1 MIQIIGKVK
10 MHENKPKLIE
20 EVINYLRLKHYSIRT
35 EEAYVNWIK
44 RFIIYHNKRNPI
56 EMGDKEIREY
66 LTKLAVKDKVAAST
80 QNQALC
86 AIIFLYKE
94 VLKKKVGELE
104 NMIWSSRPKKL
115 PVVFSKDEVR
125 KVLNNLKGTDWII
138 SNILY
143 GAGLRLI
150 ECLRLR
156 IQDIDFTY
164 NQIIVRNGKGD
175 KDRITILPE
184 IVKSVLKE
192 KIKDVQIQHQ
202 EDLEKGY
209 GKVYLPFALEKKYPN
224 TNKEI
229 GWQYLFPADKFSEDP
244 IGGVIRRHHIS
255 ESVIQKAVKTA
266 IGKAGIKKS
275 AGCHTFRHSFATHL
289 LESGTDIRTIQELLG
304 HESLNTTMIYTHI
317 INKGAFG
324 VMSPVDTL

>member
-1 MIQIIGKVK
+1 MQEK
-10 MHENKPKLIE
+10 KPKLIE

-35 EEAYVNWIK
+35 EEAYINWIK
-44 RFIIYHNKRNPI
+44 RFIIFHNKRHPL
-56 EMGDKEIREY
+56 EMGDKEIREF

-104 NMIWSSRPKKL
+104 EMVWSSKPKKL

-125 KVLNNLKGTDWII
+125 AVLKNLNGIDWIV

-156 IQDIDFTY
+156 VQDIDFSL

-184 IVKSVLKE
+184 IVKSALKE
-192 KIKDVQIQHQ
+192 RIKEIQIQHK

-224 TNKEI
+224 ANTEI
-229 GWQYLFPADKFSEDP
+229 GWQYLFPADKLSEDP
-244 IGGVIRRHHIS
+244 RSGVIRRHHLG
-255 ESVIQKAVKTA
+255 ESAIQKAVKTA
-266 IGKAGIKKS
+266 MGKAGIKKS

-289 LESGTDIRTIQELLG
+289 LDRGIDIRTIQELLG

-324 VMSPVDTL
+324 IMSPVDTL

>member
-1 MIQIIGKVK
+1 MK
-10 MHENKPKLIE
+10 ENKPKLIE

-44 RFIIYHNKRNPI
+44 RFIIYHNKKHPK
-56 EMGDKEIREY
+56 EMGDKEIREF

-86 AIIFLYKE
+86 AIIFLYKV
-94 VLKKKVGELE
+94 VLKKNVGQLE
-104 NMIWSSRPKKL
+104 GMVWSNKPKKL

-125 KVLNNLKGTDWII
+125 TLLKNLEGTNWII
-138 SNILY
+138 CNILY
-143 GAGLRLI
+143 GAGLRLT

-156 IQDIDFTY
+156 IQDINFSL
-164 NQIIVRNGKGD
+164 NQINVRNGKGN

-184 IVKSVLKE
+184 IIKPVLKE
-192 KIKDVQIQHQ
+192 KITDVEKKHQ
-202 EDLEKGY
+202 EDLGRGY
-209 GKVYLPFALEKKYPN
+209 GKVYLPFALERKYPN
-224 TNKEI
+224 ANKEI
-229 GWQYLFPADKFSEDP
+229 GWQYLFPAEKLSRDP
-244 IGGVIRRHHIS
+244 RGGVIRRHHIN
-255 ESVIQKAVKTA
+255 ESIVQKAVKRA
-266 IGKAGIKKS
+266 MFKAEIKKS

-289 LESGTDIRTIQELLG
+289 LERGTDIRTIQDLLG

-324 VMSPVDTL
+324 VLSPVDT

>member
-1 MIQIIGKVK
+1 MQEK
-10 MHENKPKLIE
+10 KPKLIE

-35 EEAYVNWIK
+35 EEAYINWIK
-44 RFIIYHNKRNPI
+44 RFIIFHNKRHPL
-56 EMGDKEIREY
+56 EMGDKEIREF

-104 NMIWSSRPKKL
+104 EMVWSSKPKKL

-125 KVLNNLKGTDWII
+125 AVLKNLNGIDWIVI
-138 SNILY
+138 NILY

-156 IQDIDFTY
+156 VQDIDFSL

-184 IVKSVLKE
+184 IVKSALKE
-192 KIKDVQIQHQ
+192 RIKEIQIQHK
-202 EDLEKGY
+202 EDLERGY

-224 TNKEI
+224 ANTEI
-229 GWQYLFPADKFSEDP
+229 GWQ
-244 IGGVIRRHHIS
+244 
-255 ESVIQKAVKTA
+255 
-266 IGKAGIKKS
+266 
-275 AGCHTFRHSFATHL
+275 
-289 LESGTDIRTIQELLG
+289 
-304 HESLNTTMIYTHI
+304 
-317 INKGAFG
+317 
-324 VMSPVDTL
+324 

>member
-1 MIQIIGKVK
+1 MINVHKS
-10 MHENKPKLIE
+10 KPKLIE
-20 EVINYLRLKHYSIRT
+20 EVKNYLRLKHYSIRT

-44 RFIIYHNKRNPI
+44 RFVIYHNKRHPI

-66 LTKLAVKDKVAAST
+66 LTKLAVEDKVAAST

-104 NMIWSSRPKKL
+104 DMVWSKKPKKL
-115 PVVFSKDEVR
+115 PVVFSKDEV
-125 KVLNNLKGTDWII
+125 KSVLNNLEGTDWII
-138 SNILY
+138 SNMLY

-156 IQDIDFTY
+156 IQDIDFSF
-164 NQIIVRNGKGD
+164 NQINVRNGKGD

-184 IVKSVLKE
+184 IVKPALKE
-192 KIKDVQIQHQ
+192 KIKNVELQHK
-202 EDLEKGY
+202 EDLKKGY
-209 GKVYLPFALEKKYPN
+209 GKVYLPFALERKYPN
-224 TNKEI
+224 ANKKI
-229 GWQYLFPADKFSEDP
+229 GWQYLFPADKLSEDP
-244 IGGVIRRHHIS
+244 RGNLIRRHHIG
-255 ESVIQKAVKTA
+255 ESAIQKAVKTA
-266 IGKAGIKKS
+266 IGKAGIRKN

-304 HESLNTTMIYTHI
+304 HSSLNTTMIYTHI

-324 VMSPVDTL
+324 IMSPVDTL